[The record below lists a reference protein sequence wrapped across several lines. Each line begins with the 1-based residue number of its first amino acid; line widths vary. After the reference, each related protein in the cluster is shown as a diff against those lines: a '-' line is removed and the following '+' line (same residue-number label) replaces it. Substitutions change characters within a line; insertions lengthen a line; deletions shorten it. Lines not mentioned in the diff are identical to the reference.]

1 MLYSKKSEN
10 LITEKEKTTTNSRK
24 IKPQLPITTS
34 LAEILL
40 NNNEKLVG
48 TITSDQYLNKDN
60 KQVPLY
66 KLIKSSEPNKKINI
80 KAINSI
86 KNDKQPT
93 TILNKRTYFKCG
105 YNLIW
110 GFLEICVSL
119 FYKVLVKINS
129 IFKFYHK
136 MSNCC

>member
-10 LITEKEKTTTNSRK
+10 LITEKEKQVFKEKTTTNSRK

-66 KLIKSSEPNKKINI
+66 KLIKTSKANKKINI

-86 KNDKQPT
+86 KNDKQPI
-93 TILNKRTYFKCG
+93 TIINKT
-105 YNLIW
+105 
-110 GFLEICVSL
+110 
-119 FYKVLVKINS
+119 NS
-129 IFKFYHK
+129 QSI
-136 MSNCC
+136 

>member
-1 MLYSKKSEN
+1 MINYFGKFSLD
-10 LITEKEKTTTNSRK
+10 IDTNSKK

-66 KLIKSSEPNKKINI
+66 KLIKTSEPNKKINI

-86 KNDKQPT
+86 KNDKQPI
-93 TILNKRTYFKCG
+93 TILNKA
-105 YNLIW
+105 
-110 GFLEICVSL
+110 
-119 FYKVLVKINS
+119 NS
-129 IFKFYHK
+129 QSI
-136 MSNCC
+136 

>member
-10 LITEKEKTTTNSRK
+10 LITEKEKQVFKEKTTTNSRK

-66 KLIKSSEPNKKINI
+66 KLIKTSEPNKKINI

-86 KNDKQPT
+86 KNDKQPI
-93 TILNKRTYFKCG
+93 TIL
-105 YNLIW
+105 
-110 GFLEICVSL
+110 
-119 FYKVLVKINS
+119 
-129 IFKFYHK
+129 
-136 MSNCC
+136 

>member
-1 MLYSKKSEN
+1 MKIKRIYCFNVYFLIWKRRYLEVLYSKKSEN

-34 LAEILL
+34 LTEILL

-66 KLIKSSEPNKKINI
+66 TLIKSSEPNKKINI

-93 TILNKRTYFKCG
+93 TILNKT
-105 YNLIW
+105 
-110 GFLEICVSL
+110 
-119 FYKVLVKINS
+119 NS
-129 IFKFYHK
+129 QSI
-136 MSNCC
+136 

>member
-1 MLYSKKSEN
+1 MLYSKKTEN
-10 LITEKEKTTTNSRK
+10 LITEKEKQVFKEKTTTNSRK

-66 KLIKSSEPNKKINI
+66 KVIKTSEPNKKINI

-86 KNDKQPT
+86 KNDKQPI
-93 TILNKRTYFKCG
+93 TILNKT
-105 YNLIW
+105 
-110 GFLEICVSL
+110 
-119 FYKVLVKINS
+119 NS
-129 IFKFYHK
+129 QSI
-136 MSNCC
+136 

>member
-1 MLYSKKSEN
+1 MIFFISSRVFLKIKRIYCFNVYFLIWKRRYLEVLYSKKSEN

-34 LAEILL
+34 LTEILL

-66 KLIKSSEPNKKINI
+66 TLIKSSEPNKKINI

-93 TILNKRTYFKCG
+93 TILNKT
-105 YNLIW
+105 
-110 GFLEICVSL
+110 
-119 FYKVLVKINS
+119 NS
-129 IFKFYHK
+129 QSI
-136 MSNCC
+136 

>member
-1 MLYSKKSEN
+1 MLYSKKTEN
-10 LITEKEKTTTNSRK
+10 FITEKEKQVFKEKTTTNSRK

-66 KLIKSSEPNKKINI
+66 KVIKTSEPNKKINI

-86 KNDKQPT
+86 KNDKQPI
-93 TILNKRTYFKCG
+93 TILNKT
-105 YNLIW
+105 
-110 GFLEICVSL
+110 
-119 FYKVLVKINS
+119 NS
-129 IFKFYHK
+129 QSI
-136 MSNCC
+136 

>member
-93 TILNKRTYFKCG
+93 TIINKT
-105 YNLIW
+105 
-110 GFLEICVSL
+110 
-119 FYKVLVKINS
+119 NS
-129 IFKFYHK
+129 QSI
-136 MSNCC
+136 

>member
-1 MLYSKKSEN
+1 MLYSKKTEN
-10 LITEKEKTTTNSRK
+10 LITEKEKQVSKEKTTTNSRK

-66 KLIKSSEPNKKINI
+66 KVIKTSEPNKKINI

-86 KNDKQPT
+86 KNDKQPI
-93 TILNKRTYFKCG
+93 TILNKT
-105 YNLIW
+105 
-110 GFLEICVSL
+110 
-119 FYKVLVKINS
+119 NS
-129 IFKFYHK
+129 QSI
-136 MSNCC
+136 